1 MLKRIWLITAC
12 VAVFTAA
19 SARAQNCSV
28 GRLPCVYSVKFIC
41 GDLSANPNLQLP
53 SEPPVKPGNYATAV
67 NIHNFHQDQKAVI
80 LKRAVIANPENQPPG
95 QVSRPRQVTL
105 GPGQAFEIDCS
116 DIVTLFGPLSTP
128 LPPFIKGFVEL
139 RGLPTSPFPPLS
151 VTAVYTAQATTAA
164 GTQGGPVSIEVVPVQ
179 PFGGP

>member
-1 MLKRIWLITAC
+1 MLKRIWLITAS
-12 VAVFTAA
+12 VAVFAA
-19 SARAQNCSV
+19 IQCAPARAQNCSV

-41 GDLSANPNLQLP
+41 GDQSANPNLHLP

-67 NIHNFHQDQKAVI
+67 NIHNFHQDQKAFI

-95 QVSRPRQVTL
+95 QVSPSRQVAL

-116 DIVTLFGPLSTP
+116 DIVSLFPSSSP

-139 RGLPTSPFPPLS
+139 RGSFPTLS

-164 GTQGGPVSIEVVPVQ
+164 TAPSGPVSIEVIPVR
-179 PFGGP
+179 PFAGP